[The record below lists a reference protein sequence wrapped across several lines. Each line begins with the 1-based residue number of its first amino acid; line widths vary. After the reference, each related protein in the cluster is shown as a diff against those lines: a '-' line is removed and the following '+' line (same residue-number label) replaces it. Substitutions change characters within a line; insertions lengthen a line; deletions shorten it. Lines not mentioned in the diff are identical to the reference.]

1 MTTQLTFSEQAPYNR
16 GSDTS
21 RSAAESIQPQLNK
34 MELAVYQHIAKQ
46 GRNGATCDEI
56 EVALGFRHQTASARV
71 NGLSKKA
78 RVRDSGARRKTRG
91 GRSAAVWVLSC
102 HT

>member
-1 MTTQLTFSEQAPYNR
+1 MTTQLEFSEAAPYNK

-21 RSAAESIQPQLNK
+21 RSAAESIQPELTR

-56 EVALGFRHQTASARV
+56 EVALGFRHQTASARC
-71 NGLSKKA
+71 NGLAKKA
-78 RVRDSGARRKTRG
+78 RIADSKARRKTRA
-91 GRSAAVWVLSC
+91 GRPAVVWVLSC